1 MKAKSIK
8 GRSAEEIKT
17 ALAESMA
24 DAHLPAGRTG
34 GPDGQGF
41 KPTLALVFISVKQ
54 DIDTIIS
61 ILDGENIQIFGAT
74 SSGEISDSDI
84 SHEAIS
90 ILLMD
95 MDPANFRI
103 LYDEYTGSDVVE
115 VAKAMTAQALTIFE
129 KPAFLL
135 SNSIEKPQD
144 MGLGEKIVQSVS
156 HVAGNDITI
165 WGGAAGDDLMFKETF
180 VFTNTKITNKGIL
193 MLVLNEDKILVKGRA
208 ATGMKPFGTEK
219 VITKSEGSWILEIDN
234 QPATDLVM
242 KYMGESLSPEDFKD
256 FNLKNIFLNLMR
268 EDNSSIIRATMG
280 FNMDTKGITVSGK
293 IKTGDKFRFT
303 FLPDFDVLTEV
314 SENAKQFQ
322 QAEMTE
328 ADALV
333 MFSCIGRIDAFGP
346 MTSEELQGI
355 QSVYNVPMAG
365 FFSYGEYGRAT
376 GGNNEF
382 HNMTC
387 CWVALKEK

>member
-1 MKAKSIK
+1 MGNNMKAKSIK
-8 GRSAEEIKT
+8 GKSTDEIKSALEKST
-17 ALAESMA
+17 A
-24 DAHLPAGRTG
+24 D
-34 GPDGQGF
+34 GF

-54 DIDTIIS
+54 DITAIIS
-61 ILDGENIQIFGAT
+61 LLDGQNIQIFGAT
-74 SSGEISDSDI
+74 SSGEISGSDI

-95 MDPANFRI
+95 MEPANFRI
-103 LYDEYTGSDVVE
+103 LFNDYAGSEVVE
-115 VAKAMTAQALTIFE
+115 VAKAMTQKALTIFAR
-129 KPAFLL
+129 PAFLL
-135 SNSIEKPQD
+135 SNSVEKPQD
-144 MGLGEKIVQSVS
+144 MGLGEKIVQSIS
-156 HVAGNDITI
+156 HTAGNDVTI
-165 WGGAAGDDLMFKETF
+165 WGGSSGDDLMFKETF
-180 VFTNTKITNKGIL
+180 VFNNTNISNKGIL
-193 MLVLNEDKILVKGRA
+193 MLVLNEDKIVVNGRA
-208 ATGMKPFGTEK
+208 ASGMTPIGTEK

-242 KYMGESLSPEDFKD
+242 KYMGENLSPEDFKD
-256 FNLKNIFLNLMR
+256 FNLKHIFLSLIR
-268 EDNSSIIRATMG
+268 ENKSSIIRATMG
-280 FNMDTKGITVSGK
+280 FNMDTKGIAVTGK
-293 IKTGDKFRFT
+293 IKPGDKFRFT
-303 FLPDFDVLTEV
+303 LMPEFDVLTEV

-322 QAEMTE
+322 QTEMPE

-346 MTSEELQGI
+346 MTSEELEGI

-365 FFSYGEYGRAT
+365 FFTYGEYGRAT

>member
-24 DAHLPAGRTG
+24 D
-34 GPDGQGF
+34 GF
-41 KPTLALVFISVKQ
+41 TPTLALVFTSVKQ
-54 DIDTIIS
+54 DIASIIS
-61 ILDGENIQIFGAT
+61 ILDKKNIQIFGAT
-74 SSGEISDSDI
+74 SSGEISDNNI
-84 SHEAIS
+84 SHEGIS
-90 ILLMD
+90 VLLLD

-103 LYDEYTGSDVVE
+103 LHDDYTGREVAE
-115 VAKAMTAQALTIFE
+115 VAKVMTEKALTIFSR
-129 KPAFLL
+129 PAILL

-144 MGLGEKIVQSVS
+144 IGLGEKIVQSVS

-165 WGGAAGDDLMFKETF
+165 WGGGAGDDLMFKETF
-180 VFTNTKITNKGIL
+180 VFDNTNITNKGIL
-193 MLVLNEDKILVKGRA
+193 MLVLNEDNILVKGRA
-208 ATGMKPFGTEK
+208 ASGMKPMGTEK
-219 VITKSEGSWILEIDN
+219 VITKSEGSWIIEIDN

-242 KYMGESLSPEDFKD
+242 KYMGESLSPEDYRD
-256 FNLKNIFLNLMR
+256 FNLKNIFLSLVR
-268 EDNSSIIRATMG
+268 EDSSSIIRSTMG
-280 FNMDTKGITVSGK
+280 FNMDTKGINVSGK
-293 IKTGDKFRFT
+293 IKPGDKFRFT

-322 QAEMTE
+322 QTEMPE

-355 QSVYNVPMAG
+355 QSIYNAPMAG

>member
-1 MKAKSIK
+1 MKAKSIAGK
-8 GRSAEEIKT
+8 NPEAIRSALEQVT
-17 ALAESMA
+17 AE
-24 DAHLPAGRTG
+24 
-34 GPDGQGF
+34 GF

-54 DIDTIIS
+54 DPASIIS
-61 ILDGENIQIFGAT
+61 ILDRKNIQIFGAT
-74 SSGEISDSDI
+74 TGGEISGSDI

-95 MDPANFRI
+95 MEPANFRI
-103 LYDEYTGSDVVE
+103 LLDDYAGSEVVE
-115 VAKAMTAQALTIFE
+115 VAKAMTEQALTTFAR
-129 KPAFLL
+129 PAFLL

-165 WGGAAGDDLMFKETF
+165 WGGGAGDDLMFKETF
-180 VFTNTKITNKGIL
+180 VFNNTNITNKGIL

-208 ATGMKPFGTEK
+208 ASGMKPIGTEK

-268 EDNSSIIRATMG
+268 EDKSSIIRATMG
-280 FNMDTKGITVSGK
+280 FNMDTKGITVTGK
-293 IKTGDKFRFT
+293 IKPGDKFRFT
-303 FLPDFDVLTEV
+303 LLPDFDLLTEV

-322 QAEMTE
+322 QTEMPE

-376 GGNNEF
+376 SGNNEF

-387 CWVALKEK
+387 CWVALKEKTRTEDNS

>member
-8 GRSAEEIKT
+8 GKSPEEISA
-17 ALAESMA
+17 ALTGSMA
-24 DAHLPAGRTG
+24 D
-34 GPDGQGF
+34 GF

-54 DIDTIIS
+54 DIASIIS
-61 ILDGENIQIFGAT
+61 ILDKKNIQIFGAT

-95 MDPANFRI
+95 MEPANFRI
-103 LYDEYTGSDVVE
+103 LQDDYTGSEVVE
-115 VAKAMTAQALTIFE
+115 TAKAMTEQALTIFAR
-129 KPAFLL
+129 PAFLL

-165 WGGAAGDDLMFKETF
+165 WGGGAGDDLMFKETF
-180 VFTNTKITNKGIL
+180 VFNNTNITNKGIL
-193 MLVLNEDKILVKGRA
+193 MLVLNEDKILVKGMA
-208 ATGMKPFGTEK
+208 ASGMKPMGTEK

-242 KYMGESLSPEDFKD
+242 KYMGESLPPEEFRD

-268 EDNSSIIRATMG
+268 EDSSSIIRATMG
-280 FNMDTKGITVSGK
+280 FNMDTKGVTVSGK

-303 FLPDFDVLTEV
+303 LLPDFDVLTDV

-322 QAEMTE
+322 QTDMPK

-346 MTSEELQGI
+346 MTSEELHGI
-355 QSVYNVPMAG
+355 QSVYHAPMAG

>member
-8 GRSAEEIKT
+8 GKSPEEIQS
-17 ALAESMA
+17 ALEKSIA
-24 DAHLPAGRTG
+24 D
-34 GPDGQGF
+34 GF
-41 KPTLALVFISVKQ
+41 KPTLGIVFISVKQ
-54 DIDTIIS
+54 DIASIIS
-61 ILDGENIQIFGAT
+61 ILDRKNIQIFGAT
-74 SSGEISDSDI
+74 SSGEISGSDI

-95 MDPANFRI
+95 IEPANFRI
-103 LYDEYTGSDVVE
+103 LLDDYTGSDIVG
-115 VAKAMTAQALTIFE
+115 VAKAMTELALTIFDR
-129 KPAFLL
+129 PAFLL

-144 MGLGEKIVQSVS
+144 IGLGEKIVQSVS

-180 VFTNTKITNKGIL
+180 VFDNTNITNKGIL
-193 MLVLNEDKILVKGRA
+193 MLVLNEDKMLVKGRA
-208 ATGMKPFGTEK
+208 ASGMKSIGTEK
-219 VITKSEGSWILEIDN
+219 VITKSDGSWIIDIDN

-242 KYMGESLSPEDFKD
+242 KYMGESLPPEEFRD

-268 EDNSSIIRATMG
+268 EDSSSIIRATMG
-280 FNMDTKGITVSGK
+280 FNIDTKGITVSGK

-303 FLPDFDVLTEV
+303 LLPDFDVLTEV

-322 QAEMTE
+322 QTEMPK

-355 QSVYNVPMAG
+355 QSVYNVPMTG
-365 FFSYGEYGRAT
+365 FFTYGEYGRAT

>member
-1 MKAKSIK
+1 MQAKTIK
-8 GRSAEEIKT
+8 GNNTKEIQL
-17 ALAESMA
+17 ALTKSLAN
-24 DAHLPAGRTG
+24 GY
-34 GPDGQGF
+34 
-41 KPTLALVFISVKQ
+41 KPSLALVFISVKQ
-54 DIDTIIS
+54 DIPS
-61 ILDGENIQIFGAT
+61 IVRLLDEKNIQIFGVT
-74 SSGEISDSDI
+74 TGGEIADSDI

-95 MDPANFRI
+95 MDPTNFRI
-103 LYDEYTGSDVVE
+103 LLDDYAAIDAVE
-115 VAKAMTAQALTIFE
+115 VAKTITERALTIFPR
-129 KPAFLL
+129 PAFLL
-135 SNSIEKPQD
+135 SNSFEKPQD
-144 MGLGEKIVQSVS
+144 IGIGEKIVQAIS
-156 HVAGNDITI
+156 HVAGNEVTI
-165 WGGAAGDDLMFKETF
+165 WGGGAGDDLMFKETF
-180 VFTNTKITNKGIL
+180 VFNNANITNKGIL

-208 ATGMKPFGTEK
+208 ASGMKPIGTEK

-242 KYMGESLSPEDFKD
+242 KYMGENLSTEDFKD

-268 EDNSSIIRATMG
+268 EDSSSIIRATMG
-280 FNMDTKGITVSGK
+280 FNMDTKGITVSGR
-293 IKTGDKFRFT
+293 IQPGDKFRFT
-303 FLPDFDVLTEV
+303 LLPDFDILTEV

-322 QAEMTE
+322 QTEMPE

-355 QSVYNVPMAG
+355 QNVYNAPMAG
-365 FFSYGEYGRAT
+365 FFTYGEYGRAT

>member
-24 DAHLPAGRTG
+24 EAHL
-34 GPDGQGF
+34 PDGQGF

-61 ILDGENIQIFGAT
+61 ILDGENIQVFGAT
-74 SSGEISDSDI
+74 TSGEISDSDI

-103 LYDEYTGSDVVE
+103 WYDEYAGSDVVE

-135 SNSIEKPQD
+135 SNSVEKPQD
-144 MGLGEKIVQSVS
+144 IGLGEKIVKSVGY
-156 HVAGNDITI
+156 VAGNDITI

-180 VFTNTKITNKGIL
+180 VFTNTNISNKGIL
-193 MLVLNEDKILVKGRA
+193 MLVMNEDKILVKGRA

-242 KYMGESLSPEDFKD
+242 KYMGENLSPEDFKD

-268 EDNSSIIRATMG
+268 EDSSSIIRATMG

-322 QAEMTE
+322 KTEMTE

>member
-8 GRSAEEIKT
+8 GKTPEEIKVSLKQCI
-17 ALAESMA
+17 AN
-24 DAHLPAGRTG
+24 
-34 GPDGQGF
+34 GF

-54 DIDTIIS
+54 DLASIIS
-61 ILDGENIQIFGAT
+61 ILDSKNIQIFGAT
-74 SSGEISDSDI
+74 SSGEFSGSDI

-95 MDPANFRI
+95 MEPANFRI
-103 LYDEYTGSDVVE
+103 LQHDYTGSNVVE
-115 VAKAMTAQALTIFE
+115 VAKVMTEQALTIFPR
-129 KPAFLL
+129 PAFLL

-144 MGLGEKIVQSVS
+144 MGLGEKILQSVS
-156 HVAGNDITI
+156 HVAGNDVTI
-165 WGGAAGDDLMFKETF
+165 WGGSAGDDLMFKETF
-180 VFTNTKITNKGIL
+180 VFNNTNFTNKGIL
-193 MLVLNEDKILVKGRA
+193 MLVLNEDQILVKGRA
-208 ATGMKPFGTEK
+208 VSGMKPIGTEK
-219 VITKSEGSWILEIDN
+219 VITKCEGSWILEIDN

-242 KYMGESLSPEDFKD
+242 KYMGESLSKEDFKE

-268 EDNSSIIRATMG
+268 EDSSSIIRATMG
-280 FNMDTKGITVSGK
+280 FNMDTKGITVTGK
-293 IKTGDKFRFT
+293 IKRGDKFRFT
-303 FLPDFDVLTEV
+303 LLPDFDVLSEV

-322 QAEMTE
+322 QTEMPK

-355 QSVYNVPMAG
+355 QNMYNVPMAG

-387 CWVALKEK
+387 CYVALKEK

>member
-1 MKAKSIK
+1 MLAKTISGK
-8 GRSAEEIKT
+8 SAGEIQS
-17 ALAESMA
+17 ALRESMS
-24 DAHLPAGRTG
+24 DALLPGQ
-34 GPDGQGF
+34 QGF

-54 DIDTIIS
+54 NIPS
-61 ILDGENIQIFGAT
+61 IVKLLDEQGIQVFGVT
-74 SSGEISDSDI
+74 TGGEIAGADI
-84 SHEAIS
+84 SHEGIS
-90 ILLMD
+90 ILLLD
-95 MDPANFRI
+95 MNPANFRI
-103 LYDEYTGSDVVE
+103 LHDEYNGSDVVE
-115 VAKAMTAQALTIFE
+115 VAKVMTEQALTIFA

-180 VFTNTKITNKGIL
+180 VFNNTNITNKGIL
-193 MLVLNEDKILVKGRA
+193 MLVLNEDKVWVKGRA
-208 ATGMKPFGTEK
+208 ASGMKPIGTEK
-219 VITKSEGSWILEIDN
+219 VITKSEGSWILEIDH

-242 KYMGESLSPEDFKD
+242 KYMGESLSEEDFRD

-268 EDNSSIIRATMG
+268 ENSSSIIRATMG
-280 FNMDTKGITVSGK
+280 FNMNTKGITVSGK

-303 FLPDFDVLTEV
+303 LLPDFDVLTEV

-322 QAEMTE
+322 QSEMPE

-355 QSVYNVPMAG
+355 QSVYDVPMAG

-387 CWVALKEK
+387 CWVALKEL

>member
-1 MKAKSIK
+1 MKSKSIK
-8 GRSAEEIKT
+8 GTTPEEISA
-17 ALAESMA
+17 ALTESMA
-24 DAHLPAGRTG
+24 N
-34 GPDGQGF
+34 GF
-41 KPTLALVFISVKQ
+41 KPSLALVFLSVKQ
-54 DIDTIIS
+54 DIPS
-61 ILDGENIQIFGAT
+61 IVRLLSEKNLQIFGAT
-74 SSGEISDSDI
+74 TGGEISDSYI
-84 SHEAIS
+84 SHEGIS
-90 ILLMD
+90 VLLLD
-95 MDPANFRI
+95 INPANFRI
-103 LYDEYTGSDVVE
+103 LYKEYTDGEVGE
-115 VAKAMTAQALTIFE
+115 VAEAMTSKALTIFS

-144 MGLGEKIVQSVS
+144 IGLGEKILKSIT
-156 HVAGNDITI
+156 HVAGDGVTI
-165 WGGAAGDDLMFKETF
+165 WGGGAGDDLIFKETF
-180 VFTNTKITNKGIL
+180 VFNKTKLSNQGIL
-193 MLVLNEDKILVKGRA
+193 MLVFDEEKIMVKGQA
-208 ATGMKPFGTEK
+208 ASGMKPMGTEK
-219 VITKSEGSWILEIDN
+219 VITKSDGSWILEIDN

-242 KYMGESLSPEDFKD
+242 KYMGENLSPEDFKD

-268 EDNSSIIRATMG
+268 EDNSSIIRSTMG

-293 IKTGDKFRFT
+293 IKPGDKFRFT

-314 SENAKQFQ
+314 SKDAKQFQ
-322 QAEMTE
+322 ATEMPE

-355 QSVYNVPMAG
+355 QSVYKVPMAG

>member
-1 MKAKSIK
+1 MNAKTIK
-8 GRSAEEIKT
+8 GKT
-17 ALAESMA
+17 PSSIQKALDENIN
-24 DAHLPAGRTG
+24 D
-34 GPDGQGF
+34 GF

-54 DIDTIIS
+54 DLASIIS
-61 ILDGENIQIFGAT
+61 ILDKKNIQIFGAT

-84 SHEAIS
+84 SHEGIS
-90 ILLMD
+90 VLLLD

-103 LYDEYTGSDVVE
+103 LYDEYTGREVAE
-115 VAKAMTAQALTIFE
+115 VAKTMTEQALTIFSR
-129 KPAFLL
+129 PAFLL

-180 VFTNTKITNKGIL
+180 VFTNTNITNKGIL
-193 MLVLNEDKILVKGRA
+193 MLVMNEDKILVKGRA

-242 KYMGESLSPEDFKD
+242 KYMGENLSPEDFRD

>member
-8 GRSAEEIKT
+8 GNSSEEISS
-17 ALAESMA
+17 ALTESM
-24 DAHLPAGRTG
+24 D
-34 GPDGQGF
+34 DGFQ
-41 KPTLALVFISVKQ
+41 PTLALVFISVKQ
-54 DIDTIIS
+54 DIPS
-61 ILDGENIQIFGAT
+61 LVRLLSEKNIQIFGAT

-84 SHEAIS
+84 SHEGIS
-90 ILLMD
+90 ILLLD

-103 LYDEYTGSDVVE
+103 LYDHYTTGSDVVE
-115 VAKAMTAQALTIFE
+115 VAKAMTAQALTIFSR
-129 KPAFLL
+129 PAFLL
-135 SNSIEKPQD
+135 SNSIEKPED
-144 MGLGEKIVQSVS
+144 IGLGEKILNSIN
-156 HVAGNDITI
+156 HVAGNDVTI
-165 WGGAAGDDLMFKETF
+165 WGGGAGDDLLFKDTF
-180 VFTNTKITNKGIL
+180 VFNNTNISNQGIL
-193 MLVLNEDKILVKGRA
+193 MLVLNEDKIVVKGQA
-208 ATGMKPFGTEK
+208 ASGMKPMGTER

-242 KYMGESLSPEDFKD
+242 KYMGENLSPEDFKD
-256 FNLKNIFLNLMR
+256 FNIKNIFLNLMR
-268 EDNSSIIRATMG
+268 EDNSSIIRSTMG

-293 IKTGDKFRFT
+293 IKPGDKFRFT
-303 FLPDFDVLTEV
+303 FLPDFEVLTEV
-314 SENAKQFQ
+314 SQNAKVFQ
-322 QAEMTE
+322 QTEMAE

-346 MTSEELQGI
+346 MTSEELKGM
-355 QSVYNVPMAG
+355 QSVYKVPMAG

>member
-17 ALAESMA
+17 ALSESMA
-24 DAHLPAGRTG
+24 D
-34 GPDGQGF
+34 GF

-61 ILDGENIQIFGAT
+61 ILDGENIQVFGAT

-180 VFTNTKITNKGIL
+180 VFTNTNITNKGIL
-193 MLVLNEDKILVKGRA
+193 MLVMNEDKILVKGRA

-242 KYMGESLSPEDFKD
+242 KYMGENLSPEDFKD

-355 QSVYNVPMAG
+355 QRVYNVPMAG

>member
-8 GRSAEEIKT
+8 GNSSEEISA
-17 ALAESMA
+17 ALTESMA
-24 DAHLPAGRTG
+24 D
-34 GPDGQGF
+34 GF

-54 DIDTIIS
+54 DIASITS
-61 ILDGENIQIFGAT
+61 ILDGKNIQIFGAT
-74 SSGEISDSDI
+74 TGGEIAGIEI
-84 SHEAIS
+84 SSEGIS
-90 ILLMD
+90 VLLLD

-103 LYDEYTGSDVVE
+103 LQDYYSGSNVEE
-115 VAKAMTAQALTIFE
+115 VAEAMTAQALMIFAR
-129 KPAFLL
+129 PAFLL

-144 MGLGEKIVQSVS
+144 LGLGEKIVQSVS

-180 VFTNTKITNKGIL
+180 VFNNTKITNKGIL

-208 ATGMKPFGTEK
+208 ATGMKSFGTEK

-268 EDNSSIIRATMG
+268 KDSSSIIRATMG
-280 FNMDTKGITVSGK
+280 FNMDTNGITVSGK

-322 QAEMTE
+322 QTEMTE

-387 CWVALKEK
+387 CWIALKEK

>member
-1 MKAKSIK
+1 MKAKTIK
-8 GRSAEEIKT
+8 GKSTEEISAELT
-17 ALAESMA
+17 ESLV
-24 DAHLPAGRTG
+24 D
-34 GPDGQGF
+34 GF
-41 KPTLALVFISVKQ
+41 KPTLAFVFISVKQ
-54 DIDTIIS
+54 DIASIIS
-61 ILDGENIQIFGAT
+61 ILDRKNIHIFGAT
-74 SSGEISDSDI
+74 TGGEIAGSDI
-84 SHEAIS
+84 SHEGIS
-90 ILLMD
+90 VLLLD

-103 LYDEYTGSDVVE
+103 LHDDYTGREVAE
-115 VAKAMTAQALTIFE
+115 VAKAMTEQALTIFSR
-129 KPAFLL
+129 PAILL

-144 MGLGEKIVQSVS
+144 IGLGEKIVQSVG

-180 VFTNTKITNKGIL
+180 VFDNTSITNKGIL
-193 MLVLNEDKILVKGRA
+193 MLVLDEDKILVKGRA
-208 ATGMKPFGTEK
+208 ASGMKPMGTEK
-219 VITKSEGSWILEIDN
+219 VITKSKGSWIIEIDN

-242 KYMGESLSPEDFKD
+242 KYMGENLSPEDFKD

-268 EDNSSIIRATMG
+268 EDSSSIIRATMG

-293 IKTGDKFRFT
+293 INPGDKFRFT
-303 FLPDFDVLTEV
+303 FLPDFEVLTEV

-322 QAEMTE
+322 QTEMPE

-355 QSVYNVPMAG
+355 QSIYNVPMAG

-376 GGNNEF
+376 GGKNEF

-387 CWVALKEK
+387 CWAALKEIE

>member
-1 MKAKSIK
+1 MKAKSIAGK
-8 GRSAEEIKT
+8 NPEAIRSALEQVT
-17 ALAESMA
+17 AE
-24 DAHLPAGRTG
+24 
-34 GPDGQGF
+34 GF

-54 DIDTIIS
+54 DPASIIS
-61 ILDGENIQIFGAT
+61 ILDRKNIQIFGAT
-74 SSGEISDSDI
+74 TGGEISGSDI

-95 MDPANFRI
+95 MEPANFRI
-103 LYDEYTGSDVVE
+103 LLDDYAGRDVVE
-115 VAKAMTAQALTIFE
+115 VAKAMTEQALTTFAR
-129 KPAFLL
+129 PAFLL

-165 WGGAAGDDLMFKETF
+165 WGGGAGDDLMFKETF
-180 VFTNTKITNKGIL
+180 VFNNTNITNKGIL

-208 ATGMKPFGTEK
+208 ASGMKPIGTEK

-268 EDNSSIIRATMG
+268 EDKSSIIRATMG
-280 FNMDTKGITVSGK
+280 FNMDTKGITVTGK
-293 IKTGDKFRFT
+293 IKPGDKFRFT
-303 FLPDFDVLTEV
+303 LLPDFDLLTEV

-322 QAEMTE
+322 QTEMPE

-376 GGNNEF
+376 SGNNEF

-387 CWVALKEK
+387 CWVALKEKTRTEDNS

>member
-8 GRSAEEIKT
+8 GKSPQEISA
-17 ALAESMA
+17 ALTESMT
-24 DAHLPAGRTG
+24 D
-34 GPDGQGF
+34 GF

-54 DIDTIIS
+54 DIAS
-61 ILDGENIQIFGAT
+61 IMSIFDRKNIQIFGAT
-74 SSGEISDSDI
+74 TGGEISGNDI

-90 ILLMD
+90 VLLMD
-95 MDPANFRI
+95 MNPANFRI
-103 LYDEYTGSDVVE
+103 LLDDYTGSDVME
-115 VAKAMTAQALTIFE
+115 VAKAMTVQALTIFAR
-129 KPAFLL
+129 PAFLVC
-135 SNSIEKPQD
+135 NSIEKPQD
-144 MGLGEKIVQSVS
+144 IGLGEKILQSVS
-156 HVAGNDITI
+156 QVAGNDITI
-165 WGGAAGDDLMFKETF
+165 CGGGAGDDLMFKDTF
-180 VFTNTKITNKGIL
+180 VFNNTNMTNKGIL

-208 ATGMKPFGTEK
+208 ASGMKPIGTEK

-256 FNLKNIFLNLMR
+256 FNLKLIFLKLMR
-268 EDNSSIIRATMG
+268 EDGSSIIRSTLG

-293 IKTGDKFRFT
+293 IKPGDKFRFT
-303 FLPDFDVLTEV
+303 LLPDFDVLTEV

-322 QAEMTE
+322 ETEMPE

-355 QSVYNVPMAG
+355 QSVYKVPMAG

>member
-17 ALAESMA
+17 ALAESMS
-24 DAHLPAGRTG
+24 DARL
-34 GPDGQGF
+34 PDGQGF

-54 DIDTIIS
+54 DIASIIS
-61 ILDGENIQIFGAT
+61 ILDRKNIQIFGAT

-115 VAKAMTAQALTIFE
+115 VAKAMTAQALTIFA

-180 VFTNTKITNKGIL
+180 VFTNTNITNKGIL
-193 MLVLNEDKILVKGRA
+193 MLVMNEDKILVKGRA

-242 KYMGESLSPEDFKD
+242 KYMGENLSPEDFKD

>member
-1 MKAKSIK
+1 MKAKTIK
-8 GRSAEEIKT
+8 GKSTEEISAELT
-17 ALAESMA
+17 ESLV
-24 DAHLPAGRTG
+24 D
-34 GPDGQGF
+34 GF
-41 KPTLALVFISVKQ
+41 KPTLAFVFISVKQ
-54 DIDTIIS
+54 DIASIIS
-61 ILDGENIQIFGAT
+61 ILDRKNIHIFGAT
-74 SSGEISDSDI
+74 TGGEIAGSDI
-84 SHEAIS
+84 SHEGIS
-90 ILLMD
+90 VLLLD

-103 LYDEYTGSDVVE
+103 LHDDYTGREVAE
-115 VAKAMTAQALTIFE
+115 VAKAMTEQALTIFSR
-129 KPAFLL
+129 PAILL

-144 MGLGEKIVQSVS
+144 IGLGEKIVQSVS

-180 VFTNTKITNKGIL
+180 VFGNTSITNKGIL

-208 ATGMKPFGTEK
+208 ASGMKPMGTEK
-219 VITKSEGSWILEIDN
+219 VITKSEGSWIIEIDN

-242 KYMGESLSPEDFKD
+242 KYMGENLSPEDFKD

-268 EDNSSIIRATMG
+268 EDSSSIIRATMG

-293 IKTGDKFRFT
+293 IKPGDKFRFT
-303 FLPDFDVLTEV
+303 FLPDFEVLAEV

-322 QAEMTE
+322 QTEMPE
-328 ADALV
+328 ADAIV

-355 QSVYNVPMAG
+355 QSIYNVPMAG

-387 CWVALKEK
+387 CWAALKEIE

>member
-17 ALAESMA
+17 ALAESMS
-24 DAHLPAGRTG
+24 DARL
-34 GPDGQGF
+34 PDGQGF

-54 DIDTIIS
+54 DIASIIS
-61 ILDGENIQIFGAT
+61 ILDRKNIQIFGAT

-180 VFTNTKITNKGIL
+180 VFTNTNITNKGIL
-193 MLVLNEDKILVKGRA
+193 MLVMNEDKILVKGRA

-242 KYMGESLSPEDFKD
+242 KYMGENLSPEDFKD